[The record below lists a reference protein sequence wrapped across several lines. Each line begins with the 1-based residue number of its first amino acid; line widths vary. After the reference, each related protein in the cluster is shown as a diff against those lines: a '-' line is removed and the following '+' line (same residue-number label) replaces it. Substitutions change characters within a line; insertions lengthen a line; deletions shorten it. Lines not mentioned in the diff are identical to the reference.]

1 MDYYEVYQNKAQIM
15 DVRRA
20 MVEYAMENGIKP
32 TARKFNTSIKTVK
45 KWVKRFRE
53 GSHEGAIK

>member
-1 MDYYEVYQNKAQIM
+1 MDYYEVYQSKKQIT

-53 GSHEGAIK
+53 GSHVDAIS

>member
-1 MDYYEVYQNKAQIM
+1 MDYYLMYQNKEQIT

-20 MVEYAMENGIKP
+20 MVEHAMENGVKP
-32 TARKFNTSIKTVK
+32 TARKFNTTVKTVK

-53 GSHEGAIK
+53 GSHVDVIG